1 MMKQKLRH
9 ATVTTQTFVLSTRA
23 TIVQRLRAAQ
33 PGQSLVEYALI
44 LAFVALVVIVAM
56 QLLQPAIS
64 GTFNHVTNCLNDAN
78 STSTITGTTPRC

>member
-1 MMKQKLRH
+1 MEQK
-9 ATVTTQTFVLSTRA
+9 
-23 TIVQRLRAAQ
+23 RLRAVVAAQ
-33 PGQSLVEYALI
+33 VFVAAVRVRIARRAAAAQSGQSLVEYALI

-78 STSTITGTTPRC
+78 STSTISGTTSRC